1 MLKMKA
7 IGVFL
12 AAALLTGCA
21 SMSTMQ
27 TARTTPKGEVVGLL
41 GAGVVN
47 SEFALGE
54 LDTISINAPFLE
66 VGGRYGINEKLDLG
80 IKLTIIGTAVADVKY
95 QFLGSQE
102 SKLAGSV
109 GFGLGYLSI
118 ESGGS
123 TSKMFDIMTPLYF
136 SYHPAEW
143 FSIYASPR
151 YVFRINSYAT
161 EDNAETGS
169 GSSHWYGTTGGIRLG
184 NRVGFMAE
192 YSYFGNSD
200 LDEPFSQITC
210 GFSFKLN

>member
-1 MLKMKA
+1 MLKIKA
-7 IGVFL
+7 IGVLL
-12 AAALLTGCA
+12 AAALLAGCA

-27 TARTTPKGEVVGLL
+27 TARTTPKDAVVGLL

-54 LDTISINAPFLE
+54 LDTITINAPFLE
-66 VGGRYGINEKLDLG
+66 VGGRYGINEKLDVGL
-80 IKLTIIGTAVADVKY
+80 KLTIIGTAVGDVKY
-95 QFLGSQE
+95 QFLGNQE

-118 ESGGS
+118 ESGDS
-123 TSKMFDIMTPLYF
+123 KSKMFDIMTPLYF

-143 FSIYASPR
+143 LSLYASPR
-151 YVFRINSYAT
+151 YVFRINSYT
-161 EDNAETGS
+161 TDDTTTGS
-169 GSSHWYGTTGGIRLG
+169 SSSHWYGATGGIRLG
-184 NRVGFMAE
+184 NRAGFMAE

-200 LDEPFSQITC
+200 LDVPFSQVTC